1 MSKRPISLAC
11 TSVSIV
17 LLAGCTASTTTRP
30 QPFSFF
36 EQQYALYY
44 VDATTPVSVPP
55 VNTALHGDGDT
66 LIVNNHLYDKDPREG
81 ASDQIGSVHR
91 ACLRVDAKP
100 LVEQPTEP
108 FRDLQRDS
116 FCTMTFVF
124 KDRGQLTAQGFMD
137 ENAFEA
143 GKTATA
149 AITGGTGEFTHWQG
163 EIALTSLVIP
173 GLVIRTEVRP

>member
-1 MSKRPISLAC
+1 MKNPLRLAC
-11 TSVSIV
+11 AGLSLVV
-17 LLAGCTASTTTRP
+17 LGGCTASTTTRP

-44 VDATTPVSVPP
+44 VDATTPMAVPP
-55 VNTALHGDGDT
+55 VNTALFGDGDM
-66 LIVNNHLYDKDPREG
+66 LIVNNHLYSKDPREG
-81 ASDQIGSVHR
+81 ASEKIGSVHR

-100 LVEQPTEP
+100 LVEEPKEP

-124 KDRGQLTAQGFMD
+124 EGRGQLIAQGFMD

-143 GKTATA
+143 GKMANA
-149 AITGGTGEFTHWQG
+149 AITGGTGEFAHWQG
-163 EIALTSLVIP
+163 EISLQSLVIP